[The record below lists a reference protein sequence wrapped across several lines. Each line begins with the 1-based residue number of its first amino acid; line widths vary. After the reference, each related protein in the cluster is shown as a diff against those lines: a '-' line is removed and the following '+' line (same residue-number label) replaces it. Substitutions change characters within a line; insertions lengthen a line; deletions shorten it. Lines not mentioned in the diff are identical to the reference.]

1 MDDAEQAAERQHA
14 GQQAACKDPALL
26 PAPADAMVDGQPAQT
41 KGEHCAVLARILQHA
56 QAPLL
61 GGGILHGHQCKGQ
74 RGNHHKGNAPGGADE
89 VEAGVLPR
97 AHRHGRK
104 DEHRH
109 VEPPGIVA
117 GIEGIER
124 AVQDGHQRKY
134 HADGN
139 DPLFAVALPGTPVGH
154 HTGQTAQGQIGCHAG
169 PFDDALRPDGGHIGG
184 IRGQHPAQQ
193 DGQILLGLGIGQK
206 APAGGKVDGARVL
219 QYTED
224 SGPEHHKAQCHAQQ
238 ALKSQL
244 TKEAGREPELPGGEL
259 AGEVDDKEEHLPHKE
274 EVVVEQVHRHPEGEP
289 TVAVLVDGLI
299 QCPEHPGE
307 EGQHI
312 DEVVEEDVVQ
322 PPARKGVESRTQH
335 RKIRVFD
342 VAAQVQ
348 IRAAARHRELE
359 HQQRHHE
366 VGEPVLRE
374 EQGKPEEGGAV
385 QVERIGVHGSAA
397 QVSCPGKGVLHAP
410 VSGGVACPLEE
421 AVHIAV
427 KADLL
432 AVEIACI
439 VEKAAVQQIE
449 RQEDEGGCQGAEPH
463 GEPELVLLLPQHPG
477 R

>member
-1 MDDAEQAAERQHA
+1 MRERGQQVSDAEQTAQSIVGEFGLTAHIPLDPQCRVETEDAGSGGAAEILQAALVQPQAQIVVGLVGVNAPVPLGQILLQGQRVDILLHKVTVGVPLAELANADVDDAEQAAERQHT
-14 GQQAACKDPALL
+14 GQQAAGKDPALL
-26 PAPADAMVDGQPAQT
+26 PAPADAMVGGQTAQT
-41 KGEHCAVLARILQHA
+41 KGKHCTVLARILQHA

-74 RGNHHKGNAPGGADE
+74 RGDHHKGNAPGGAGE

-109 VEPPGIVA
+109 IEPPGIVA

-219 QYTED
+219 QHAED

-238 ALKSQL
+238 ALKGQL
-244 TKEAGREPELPGGEL
+244 TEEAGREPKLPGGEL
-259 AGEVDDKEEHLPHKE
+259 ADEVDDKEEHLPHKE
-274 EVVVEQVHRHPEGEP
+274 KVVVEQVHRHPEGEP
-289 TVAVLVDGLI
+289 SVAALVNGLI
-299 QCPEHPGE
+299 Q
-307 EGQHI
+307 
-312 DEVVEEDVVQ
+312 
-322 PPARKGVESRTQH
+322 
-335 RKIRVFD
+335 
-342 VAAQVQ
+342 
-348 IRAAARHRELE
+348 
-359 HQQRHHE
+359 
-366 VGEPVLRE
+366 
-374 EQGKPEEGGAV
+374 
-385 QVERIGVHGSAA
+385 
-397 QVSCPGKGVLHAP
+397 
-410 VSGGVACPLEE
+410 
-421 AVHIAV
+421 
-427 KADLL
+427 
-432 AVEIACI
+432 
-439 VEKAAVQQIE
+439 
-449 RQEDEGGCQGAEPH
+449 
-463 GEPELVLLLPQHPG
+463 
-477 R
+477 